1 MKVDGSCH
9 CGYITYSAEVDSD
22 AALICHCTDC
32 QTLSGSAY
40 RTVLPTPDKDFQL
53 HSGKLKTYVKTAQS
67 GRRRAQTFCPECG
80 SPIYAAPVDDG
91 PKTLNLRI
99 GTIRQRAELIPKL
112 QVWHRSALPWAQDI
126 HDLPARET
134 Q

>member
-9 CGYITYSAEVDSD
+9 CGHITYSAEVDTE
-22 AALICHCTDC
+22 AAMICHCTDC

-40 RTVLPTPDKDFQL
+40 RTVLPTPDKDFRL
-53 HSGKLKTYVKTAQS
+53 LSGELKTYVKTAQS

-80 SPIYAAPVDDG
+80 SPIYAASVDEG
-91 PKTLNLRI
+91 PKMLNLRV
-99 GTIRQRAELIPKL
+99 GTIKQRAALIPRL

-126 HDLPARET
+126 HDVPAREM

>member
-9 CGYITYSAEVDSD
+9 CGHITYSAEVDAE
-22 AALICHCTDC
+22 AAMICHCTDC

-53 HSGKLKTYVKTAQS
+53 LSGELKTYVKTAQS
-67 GRRRAQTFCPECG
+67 GRLRAQTFCPECG
-80 SPIYAAPVDDG
+80 SPVYAAAVDEG
-91 PKTLNLRI
+91 PKMLNLRI
-99 GTIRQRAELIPKL
+99 GTIKQRAALIPKL
-112 QVWHRSALPWAQDI
+112 QVWHHSALPWAQDI
-126 HDLPARET
+126 HGLPARET